1 MRKTGKNLS
10 LPLADKLY
18 FAGEATDIEGE
29 SGTVSGALNSAV
41 RVVEE
46 IVKSIRGI

>member
-1 MRKTGKNLS
+1 VDG
-10 LPLADKLY
+10 D
-18 FAGEATDIEGE
+18 
-29 SGTVSGALNSAV
+29 SGTVSGALNSAA